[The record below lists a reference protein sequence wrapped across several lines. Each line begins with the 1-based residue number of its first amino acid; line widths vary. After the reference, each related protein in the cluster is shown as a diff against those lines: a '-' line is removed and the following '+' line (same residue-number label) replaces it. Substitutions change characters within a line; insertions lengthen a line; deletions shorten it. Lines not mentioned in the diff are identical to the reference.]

1 MPAALIHP
9 LELGH
14 IRSNRRAQL
23 IRRAAHHLGGGGGK
37 FPAQCRRIDHAQRF
51 LVERPHAGLRHAG
64 RRKQRLHRHCLITGH
79 ARRRDRRH
87 AGQQRRGL
95 RAGHREYPQ
104 PA

>member
-51 LVERPHAGLRHAG
+51 LVERPHDSLRRA
-64 RRKQRLHRHCLITGH
+64 RWRKQRLHRYRLITGH
-79 ARRRDRRH
+79 ARRCDRRH
-87 AGQQRRGL
+87 AGQ
-95 RAGHREYPQ
+95 
-104 PA
+104 